1 MPFTDPV
8 SSISGRNSRASNVS
22 AATGASRSLRSPPP
36 AGVGVDMM
44 ANAGVLSMLKTTTDT
59 GDIGALSF
67 NSSRLPSMPYRSGQ
81 RRQQPSKTSGS
92 SHPYH
97 GGSNSHNYAASVASR
112 VSSAGRDWETGSN
125 GRRGSMTSMQTMP
138 TFVSDTQAS
147 AMSHPGRPMGL
158 GRHPFRSAAPSQVG
172 YQSEESGP

>member
-22 AATGASRSLRSPPP
+22 AATGASRSLRSPAP

-67 NSSRLPSMPYRSGQ
+67 NQ
-81 RRQQPSKTSGS
+81 
-92 SHPYH
+92 
-97 GGSNSHNYAASVASR
+97 YA
-112 VSSAGRDWETGSN
+112 VSLWS
-125 GRRGSMTSMQTMP
+125 
-138 TFVSDTQAS
+138 TQAATFQNLWLLS
-147 AMSHPGRPMGL
+147 SVPWRLEFAQL
-158 GRHPFRSAAPSQVG
+158 RSIRRFKGQFCHA
-172 YQSEESGP
+172 